1 MFTGPKYK
9 IARRLGAPVF
19 EKTQTQKFALS
30 EGRKSKMKRGRRK
43 MKSDFGLQLNE
54 KQKARYV
61 YGLTER
67 QFRNYVREAI
77 AQNKVT
83 SSEFIY
89 TKLESRVDNIVYRA
103 GLASTR
109 RHARQLVS
117 HGHVTI
123 NGRRIT
129 IPSHI
134 LKIGDKFAVRGGSTT
149 KRVFTTMQENPADR
163 TMPNWMTFNMQ
174 KLEGEITGTPTLGE
188 AQDLLFNLSTILE
201 FYSR

>member
-1 MFTGPKYK
+1 MLIGPKYK

-30 EGRKSKMKRGRRK
+30 EGRKSKTQRRRK

-77 AQNKVT
+77 GQNNT
-83 SSEFIY
+83 SSNDYLYE
-89 TKLESRVDNIVYRA
+89 KLESRIDNIIYRA

-109 RHARQLVS
+109 RLARQLVS
-117 HGHVTI
+117 HGHITV

-134 LKIGDKFAVRGGSTT
+134 LKIGDKFAVREGSKT
-149 KRVFTTMQENPADR
+149 KRVFTLLTENPIER
-163 TMPNWMTFNMQ
+163 TVPNWLQFDMKKM
-174 KLEGEITGTPTLGE
+174 EGEVKGTPLIKD
-188 AQDLLFNLSTILE
+188 AQDILFNINTILE

>member
-1 MFTGPKYK
+1 MFIGPKYK

-30 EGRKSKMKRGRRK
+30 EDRKSKMKRGRRK

-83 SSEFIY
+83 SSEYIY
-89 TKLESRVDNIVYRA
+89 TKLESRVDNIIYRS
-103 GLASTR
+103 GIASTR

-149 KRVFTTMQENPADR
+149 KRVFTTLQESPVDR
-163 TMPNWMTFNMQ
+163 TTPNWISFNIQ
-174 KLEGEITGTPTLGE
+174 KLEGEVTGVPTLGE